1 MTKGFRSKLTLA
13 SVLSVIV
20 LAIVYKNYLE
30 RKNFEALGQSFASV
44 YEDRLVTESLL
55 FDISE
60 RLYEVKLAINHCDVV
75 EDPEQILSDIAKR
88 EDEILAR
95 VYQFE
100 RTLLTLNEADALA
113 DFKRIVED
121 ELRIE
126 RYERIFN
133 TETNTVN
140 TEEVRIYNAAIRR
153 ALTDLERLSE
163 IQLDE
168 GQRLVK
174 EASVIINRSRIWAQ
188 FEVAGLFL
196 LLVLV
201 YYLLYSSRYV
211 TKNWVD

>member
-30 RKNFEALGQSFASV
+30 RKNFEALGSSFASV

-75 EDPEQILSDIAKR
+75 EDPDLILADIAQK
-88 EDEILAR
+88 EEEILAR

-100 RTLLTLNEADALA
+100 STLLTVSEADALA
-113 DFKRIVED
+113 DFRRIVED

-133 TETNTVN
+133 TATNTVN
-140 TEEVRIYNAAIRR
+140 TEEVRVYNAAIRR